1 MLRHWIALLLT
12 CLLSA
17 PAFAVERFP
26 ASFHTQEIR
35 TNGTT
40 LHVRIGGHGPA
51 VILLHGFG
59 DTGDMWAPAAAVL
72 VKDHLVMVP
81 DLRGMGLSAHPDT
94 GYTKKNQALDIA
106 GLMDALKIEQADLV
120 THDIG
125 NMVGYA
131 LAAQFPMR
139 ITRWV
144 VIDAPLP
151 GIGNWEEIK
160 QSPLLWHFNF
170 RGPDEERLVA
180 GRERIYLDRFY
191 DELSA
196 DPKRIGEATRQHY
209 AALYA
214 RPHAMHDAFEQFG
227 AFNQDAIDNKALL
240 AKVGKLTMPILAVG
254 GEKSFAAAEATTLRF
269 VALNVTLGIVPGS
282 GHWIMDENPKATT
295 ALIAGFLSK

>member
-1 MLRHWIALLLT
+1 MLRYLGALVTFLIA
-12 CLLSA
+12 A
-17 PAFAVERFP
+17 RAFAVEPFP
-26 ASFHTQEIR
+26 SSFHNEEIN

-40 LHVRIGGHGPA
+40 LHVRIGGQGPA
-51 VILLHGFG
+51 VVMLHGFA
-59 DTGDMWAPAAAVL
+59 DTGDMWAPAANAL
-72 VKDHLVMVP
+72 VKDHLVVVP

-94 GYTKKNQALDIA
+94 GYTKKNQAVDIV
-106 GLMDALKIEQADLV
+106 GVMDALKIQKADLV

-131 LAAQFPMR
+131 LAAQYPAR
-139 ITRWV
+139 IVRWV

-151 GIGNWEEIK
+151 GIGNWDEIK

-196 DPKRIGEATRQHY
+196 DPKKIDEATRQHY

-214 RPHAMHDAFEQFG
+214 RPHAIHDAFEQFG

-240 AKVGKLTMPILAVG
+240 ARGGKLTMPVLAVG
-254 GEKSFAAAEATTLRF
+254 GEKSAGAGEADILRL
-269 VALNVTLGIVPGS
+269 VATDVTVGIVPGS
-282 GHWIMDENPKATT
+282 GHWIMEENPEATT
-295 ALIAGFLSK
+295 ALIVSFLSK

>member
-1 MLRHWIALLLT
+1 MLRYSINLLVAFLIVT
-12 CLLSA
+12 
-17 PAFAVERFP
+17 PAFAVEPFP
-26 ASFHTQEIR
+26 SGFHTLEIN

-40 LHVRIGGHGPA
+40 LHVRIGGQGAA
-51 VILLHGFG
+51 VVMLHGFG
-59 DTGDMWAPAAAVL
+59 DTGDMWAPAAAAL
-72 VKDHLVMVP
+72 VKNHTVVVP
-81 DLRGMGLSAHPDT
+81 DLRGMGLSTHPEQ
-94 GYTKKNQALDIA
+94 GYTKKNQAVDIA
-106 GLMDALKIEQADLV
+106 AVMDALKISSADLV

-131 LAAQFPMR
+131 LAAQYPTR
-139 ITRWV
+139 ITKWV

-191 DELSA
+191 NELSA
-196 DPKRIGEATRQHY
+196 DPKKIDEATRQHY

-240 AKVGKLTMPILAVG
+240 AKGGKLTMPVLALG
-254 GEKSFAAAEATTLRF
+254 GEKSFGTAQADTLRF
-269 VALNVTLGIVPGS
+269 VATNVTMGIVPGS

-295 ALIAGFLSK
+295 ALIVDFLSN